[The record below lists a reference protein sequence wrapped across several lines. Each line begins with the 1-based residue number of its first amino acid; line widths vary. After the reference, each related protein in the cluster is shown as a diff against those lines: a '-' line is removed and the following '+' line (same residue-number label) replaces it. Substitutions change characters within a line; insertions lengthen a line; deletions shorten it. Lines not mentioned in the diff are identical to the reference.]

1 MAILCLL
8 QNGLGNKQNSILM
21 ASFLLTLFFFFFTMH
36 LTSAHRCATGV
47 SSNKK
52 AFPIIVRTKKREK
65 YCINTNF
72 TIKTF
77 FVFQNKTSFTRNP
90 NKKKI
95 RQRMFFLHLQVGK
108 QTKVDG
114 KGITESTSGWL
125 GFLLPCTVN
134 KSLEESKVLCQ
145 PHYQRL
151 PSPKIKRRLQ
161 TTSFVVTRL

>member
-21 ASFLLTLFFFFFTMH
+21 ASFLLTLFFFTMH

-125 GFLLPCTVN
+125 GLLLPCTVN

-145 PHYQRL
+145 PH
-151 PSPKIKRRLQ
+151 
-161 TTSFVVTRL
+161 

>member
-1 MAILCLL
+1 
-8 QNGLGNKQNSILM
+8 
-21 ASFLLTLFFFFFTMH
+21 MH

-77 FVFQNKTSFTRNP
+77 LFF
-90 NKKKI
+90 KI
-95 RQRMFFLHLQVGK
+95 KHHLRGTLTKRKSGRECFFLHPQVGK

>member
-21 ASFLLTLFFFFFTMH
+21 ASFLLTLFFFTMH

-52 AFPIIVRTKKREK
+52 AFPITVRTKKREK

-77 FVFQNKTSFTRNP
+77 LFFTIKHHLRGTLT
-90 NKKKI
+90 KRKSG
-95 RQRMFFLHLQVGK
+95 RECFFFLHLQVGK

-145 PHYQRL
+145 PH
-151 PSPKIKRRLQ
+151 
-161 TTSFVVTRL
+161 